1 MVEYQDLILN
11 FNPMDSQQDL
21 HTITHILKQIPLLKE
36 LNEQDHQE
44 IIKHIKME
52 YYPKGHRIFKEGDEA
67 TTMYIIKS
75 GIVRIFHAGETASF
89 DKEVA
94 MLADND
100 FFGEMALIS
109 EQPRNANAQVVED
122 AQVFTLKK
130 EDLIKLISENPNFAA
145 SVSGEFLK
153 RFKSNMRQEK
163 SDIQA

>member
-1 MVEYQDLILN
+1 
-11 FNPMDSQQDL
+11 MDNQQDL
-21 HTITHILKQIPLLKE
+21 HTITNILKQIPLLKE

-52 YYPKGHRIFKEGDEA
+52 YYPKGHLIFKEGDEA

-163 SDIQA
+163 SEIQE